1 MLLWV
6 GEEVQGVLWEVSMSE
21 EILVGRINVLQRQ
34 IDTLS
39 AVVSNLEARLD
50 AIASAAAHPGTRPA
64 SSVACESCGGCG
76 LVWRKERTICPGCN
90 GKG

>member
-1 MLLWV
+1 
-6 GEEVQGVLWEVSMSE
+6 MSE